1 MQSVSDSEGEQVEGS
16 AFDHGWAGPY
26 FHGHMATQWFGTR
39 AVLLTTSV
47 SGLLLAGCS
56 SGPLSERSTQEL
68 RAAVREAVDRE
79 LLDAK
84 AHPDR
89 RVIARAD
96 SANDLG
102 LSERVREQLD
112 RDYNPDRYLEGMGSE
127 GSDKAEIAD
136 LLSDDLFGNRA
147 TVVGIALE
155 RAVRSGI
162 GHNLDV
168 EIARFGPALRESD
181 VVAAQA
187 AFDWAFVSSLDWE
200 DTDQPRGSISLPG
213 FGGGG
218 VVISS
223 RQTVNGAAGLER
235 TFVTG
240 GKFKIEQRYL
250 YSDNRP
256 TFFGSVPS
264 PNPATAASLV
274 MQLDQ
279 PLLRGFGS
287 DIGLAEIRIAENAE
301 RRAIAQLEDSL
312 IGTATSIEDA
322 YWDLVKAH
330 RDLVILTKLL
340 KRGEKVRDDIRVR
353 QVLDADPAQVA
364 DAIANVERRRADVLR
379 AQRAVRAAS
388 DLLKVLM
395 NDPRLP
401 VGGEIVLKPT
411 DTALDQPIE
420 FSLIDAMT
428 TAIEHRPDIRQAIL
442 GISDASVREVIA
454 RNARLPQLDL
464 KAQLTLVGL
473 GEGLDDSTTD
483 MYQREF
489 IDNFL
494 LGLLLRQPLGN
505 RAGEAGF
512 RRSRL
517 ERMQSVV
524 SYRKAVQNAIAEVRA
539 ALDDVVTNYRLIDQA
554 KTSRVAAAE
563 ALRTLLVKKELG
575 QGGYTVERL
584 NLELSQQQSLASAER
599 AEIAAL
605 LDYNRAVARLHLA
618 MGTALD
624 RNRINFVVPDANQ
637 LLVGES
643 AAELGR

>member
-1 MQSVSDSEGEQVEGS
+1 MTTQRFG
-16 AFDHGWAGPY
+16 ARAG
-26 FHGHMATQWFGTR
+26 
-39 AVLLTTSV
+39 LLMTSV
-47 SGLLLAGCS
+47 TGLMLAGCS

-79 LLDAK
+79 LVDAR

-89 RVIARAD
+89 QVIARED

-102 LSERVREQLD
+102 LSERVLEQLEQ
-112 RDYNPDRYLEGMGSE
+112 DYNPDRYLEGMGAEDS
-127 GSDKAEIAD
+127 GGVSDIAV
-136 LLSDDLFGNRA
+136 LLSEDLFGNRA

-162 GHNLDV
+162 GHNLDI

-187 AFDWAFVSSLDWE
+187 AFDWAFVSNLEWK
-200 DTDQPRGSISLPG
+200 DTDQPSGSISFPG

-218 VVISS
+218 IILRSN
-223 RQTVNGAAGLER
+223 QTVTSSAGLER

-240 GKFKIEQRYL
+240 GVFSIKQQYL
-250 YSDNRP
+250 YTDTRP
-256 TFFGSVPS
+256 TYFGSVS
-264 PNPATAASLV
+264 TPNPSTAASLI

-279 PLLRGFGS
+279 PLLKGFGS
-287 DIGLAEIRIAENAE
+287 DVGRAEIRIAENAE
-301 RRAIAQLEDSL
+301 RRAIAQLEDAL
-312 IGTATSIEDA
+312 ISTATSIEDA

-330 RDLVILTKLL
+330 RDLVILAKLL
-340 KRGEKVRDDIRVR
+340 ERGEKVRDDIRVR

-388 DLLKVLM
+388 DALKVLM

-401 VGGEIVLKPT
+401 VGGEIVLAPT
-411 DTALDQPIE
+411 DTAVDQPIE

-428 TAIEHRPDIRQAIL
+428 MAIEHRPDIRQSIL
-442 GISDASVREVIA
+442 DISDASVREVIA

-464 KAQLTLVGL
+464 QAQLTMIGFS
-473 GEGLDDSTTD
+473 EGLDESTKE
-483 MYQREF
+483 QFRREF

-505 RAGEAGF
+505 RAGEAGL

-524 SYRKAVQNAIAEVRA
+524 SYRKAVQTAIAQVRA

-554 KTSRVAAAE
+554 KTSRLAAAE
-563 ALRTLLVKKELG
+563 ALRTLLVKKKLG

-637 LLVGES
+637 LLDGES
-643 AAELGR
+643 AVELGR

>member
-1 MQSVSDSEGEQVEGS
+1 M
-16 AFDHGWAGPY
+16 
-26 FHGHMATQWFGTR
+26 
-39 AVLLTTSV
+39 TSV
-47 SGLLLAGCS
+47 TGLMLAGCS

-79 LLDAK
+79 LVDAR

-89 RVIARAD
+89 QVIARED

-102 LSERVREQLD
+102 LSERVLEQLEQ
-112 RDYNPDRYLEGMGSE
+112 DYNPDRYLEGMGAEDS
-127 GSDKAEIAD
+127 GGVSDIAV
-136 LLSDDLFGNRA
+136 LLSEDLFGNRA

-162 GHNLDV
+162 GHNLDI

-187 AFDWAFVSSLDWE
+187 AFDWAFVSNLEWK
-200 DTDQPRGSISLPG
+200 DTDQPSGSISFPG

-218 VVISS
+218 IILRSN
-223 RQTVNGAAGLER
+223 QTVTSSAGLER

-240 GKFKIEQRYL
+240 GVFSIKQQYL
-250 YSDNRP
+250 YTDTRP
-256 TFFGSVPS
+256 TYFGSVS
-264 PNPATAASLV
+264 TPNPSTAASLI

-279 PLLRGFGS
+279 PLLKGFGS
-287 DIGLAEIRIAENAE
+287 DVGRAEIRIAENAE
-301 RRAIAQLEDSL
+301 RRAIAQLEDAL
-312 IGTATSIEDA
+312 ISTATSIEDA

-330 RDLVILTKLL
+330 RDLVILAKLL
-340 KRGEKVRDDIRVR
+340 ERGEKVRDDIRVR

-388 DLLKVLM
+388 DALKVLM

-401 VGGEIVLKPT
+401 VGGEIVLAPT
-411 DTALDQPIE
+411 DTAVDQPIE

-428 TAIEHRPDIRQAIL
+428 MAIEHRPDIRQSIL
-442 GISDASVREVIA
+442 DISDASVREVIA

-464 KAQLTLVGL
+464 QAQLTMIGFS
-473 GEGLDDSTTD
+473 EGLDESTKE
-483 MYQREF
+483 QFRREF

-505 RAGEAGF
+505 RAGEAGL

-524 SYRKAVQNAIAEVRA
+524 SYRKAVQTAIAQVRA

-554 KTSRVAAAE
+554 KTSRLAAAE
-563 ALRTLLVKKELG
+563 ALRTLLVKKKLG

-637 LLVGES
+637 LLDGES
-643 AAELGR
+643 AVELGR